1 VGITAFP
8 ISFFILGI
16 LYVLIGVKVIRAGDE
31 DVERGFAFFVICIG
45 VAGMLL
51 SGTELLR
58 GSHLTADWVPYFLA
72 VGSYGTPML
81 YAFASVAWLAFA
93 LRYVATVSVRFRSL
107 VAAFSAPIVV
117 FMPLA
122 TTMSHLIDGDSEAF
136 PLLTDT
142 VTPVLQLA
150 WFVVA
155 PYHFALALAG
165 VAVVLW
171 AVYRFGQPSVRF
183 AALLFIG
190 GPFWYFSNYVTAP
203 VFGTAT
209 DVFFVINLLFGGV
222 GFAALWQIHHPRRI
236 HEERPAANLLG
247 REEVVDGL
255 KDPILAID
263 QSGQIA
269 DVNEAAG
276 RLFGAERGDLL
287 GQSLGAVAPEWMEQV
302 NIQTTGTEELS
313 TADGRILHTTVTPIT
328 DDGDRT
334 FGQVAVFRDV
344 SEDRHREQRLQVLNR
359 VLRHNLRNEGNF
371 IDGAVDQLAD
381 DPQKGE
387 DYRELIH
394 ERIQKLV
401 AVGTKAR
408 TVEKVVEADRRRESP
423 TAVRTIVDQ
432 AVSSVAADYSC
443 TLKTN
448 SSESLAVVAN
458 DFVLEAVVTEL
469 VENAVEHTHTDAPEV
484 AVSYEHAPSGALVI
498 AVEDDGPGIPDH
510 ETAVIENGRESDLK
524 HGSGIGLWLVKWG
537 SERLGAEVQFE
548 TSSTGGARIV
558 LEVPSELVV
567 DEPDVN
573 KAGSGSD
580 NKYSDSGSK

>member
-1 VGITAFP
+1 MGIIAFP
-8 ISFFILGI
+8 ISFFLLGI
-16 LYVLIGVKVIRAGDE
+16 LYVMIGVRVIRTGDK
-31 DVERGFAFFVICIG
+31 DVEQGFAFFVICMG
-45 VAGMLL
+45 LAGMVL
-51 SGTELLR
+51 SGTELLQA
-58 GSHLTADWVPYFLA
+58 SHLTGDWVPYFLA

-107 VAAFSAPIVV
+107 VAAFSAPVV
-117 FMPLA
+117 VLMPLA
-122 TTMSHLIDGDSEAF
+122 TTMSHLTDGDPEAF

-171 AVYRFGQPSVRF
+171 AVYRYDQPSVRF

-203 VFGTAT
+203 VFGTST
-209 DVFFVINLLFGGV
+209 DVFFVINILFGGV
-222 GFAALWQIHHPRRI
+222 GFAALWQIHRPRRLYR
-236 HEERPAANLLG
+236 ERPAANLLG

-255 KDPILAID
+255 RDPIVAID

-269 DVNEAAG
+269 DVNVAAG
-276 RLFGAERGDLL
+276 RLLNAERHDLL
-287 GQSLGAVAPEWMEQV
+287 GQPVEAVAPEWMEDE
-302 NIQTTGTEELS
+302 NIQTTGVGELS
-313 TADGRILHTTVTPIT
+313 TADGRILQTTVAPIT
-328 DDGDRT
+328 DNGDRT
-334 FGQVAVFRDV
+334 FGRVAVFRDV
-344 SEDRHREQRLQVLNR
+344 TEDRHREQRLQVLNR

-371 IDGAVDQLAD
+371 IDGAVDQLAN
-381 DPQKGE
+381 DPEKGE
-387 DYRELIH
+387 EFRELIH

-408 TVEKVVEADRRRESP
+408 TVEKVVEADRQRESP
-423 TAVRTIVDQ
+423 IPVRTIVDQ
-432 AVSSVAADYSC
+432 AVSSVAAVPSC
-443 TLKTN
+443 TLMTN
-448 SSESLAVVAN
+448 GSESLAVLAN
-458 DFVLEAVVTEL
+458 DFVLEAVITEL
-469 VENAVEHTHTDAPEV
+469 VENAVEHAHTDEPEV

-498 AVEDDGPGIPDH
+498 TVTDDGTGIPDH
-510 ETAVIENGRESDLK
+510 ETAVLESGRETDLT

-537 SERLGAEVQFE
+537 SERLGAAVQFE
-548 TSSTGGARIV
+548 TPPSGGTRVV

-567 DEPDVN
+567 DDRDRNE
-573 KAGSGSD
+573 GGR
-580 NKYSDSGSK
+580 